1 MVLRI
6 ARTDYDSRSWY
17 NPLPGKCT
25 RSESA
30 YQPPPLQ
37 VRGMI
42 IAPKREFPSTS
53 DPEVDGIQVLRGNMV
68 WESSIEILASVQHS
82 NVQHRL
88 SHLSLICFHPC
99 CDTALKAHLTLQETT
114 LWFFPLTCLYLS
126 SIATPYNV
134 GDRNTSSKQT
144 VTSPRI
150 RMELVEDAPCGCRR
164 KTIARPLCGEDQDDP
179 PNAEAAGSADASGT
193 VWLNLR
199 TLGLDSVMP
208 HDSPDFTIA
217 AVKLGR
223 AARARAE
230 VLERVDRAV
239 DDLRVLIDSFN
250 TANDNVAL
258 SASLY
263 EAVRTYHSRPK
274 ISRVMAELVD
284 ALHPLDS
291 KASQP

>member
-1 MVLRI
+1 MFSSLLRYGIEGAPHSSGNSGHARPSAPGPSLSTPFVGDNTVVLPHPTTW
-6 ARTDYDSRSWY
+6 ATETPPQSK
-17 NPLPGKCT
+17 PLPV
-25 RSESA
+25 
-30 YQPPPLQ
+30 L
-37 VRGMI
+37 
-42 IAPKREFPSTS
+42 EF
-53 DPEVDGIQVLRGNMV
+53 
-68 WESSIEILASVQHS
+68 
-82 NVQHRL
+82 
-88 SHLSLICFHPC
+88 
-99 CDTALKAHLTLQETT
+99 
-114 LWFFPLTCLYLS
+114 
-126 SIATPYNV
+126 
-134 GDRNTSSKQT
+134 
-144 VTSPRI
+144 

-193 VWLNLR
+193 VLLNLR